1 MYVYVN
7 LDFKRVNVEYARG
20 TLNYSRDDTSSRTR
34 GIRMVMYVYVN
45 LDFKRVNVEYARG
58 TLNHYHYDTS
68 SRTRGIQTVS
78 RSCAYACGFSNDQLT
93 KTLLAHI
100 TFVRFLVR
108 VNTHVVC
115 KSPDQKLLAHSI
127 LRFSFV

>member
-1 MYVYVN
+1 MLILKFSQRSSLFFCFVRNEVFCCTGVCAYVN

-45 LDFKRVNVEYARG
+45 LDFKRVNVECARG

-68 SRTRGIQTVS
+68 SRTRGIRTVS
-78 RSCAYACGFSNDQLT
+78 RSCEYACGFSN
-93 KTLLAHI
+93 H
-100 TFVRFLVR
+100 
-108 VNTHVVC
+108 
-115 KSPDQKLLAHSI
+115 
-127 LRFSFV
+127 

>member
-1 MYVYVN
+1 MRNEVLLYWYVCACVN

-58 TLNHYHYDTS
+58 TLNYSRDDTS
-68 SRTRGIQTVS
+68 SRKHHIQTVS
-78 RSCAYACGFSNDQLT
+78 RSCEYARGLSND
-93 KTLLAHI
+93 
-100 TFVRFLVR
+100 
-108 VNTHVVC
+108 
-115 KSPDQKLLAHSI
+115 
-127 LRFSFV
+127 

>member
-68 SRTRGIQTVS
+68 SRTRGIRTVS
-78 RSCAYACGFSNDQLT
+78 RSCAYACGFSND
-93 KTLLAHI
+93 
-100 TFVRFLVR
+100 R
-108 VNTHVVC
+108 VDENVFSHT
-115 KSPDQKLLAHSI
+115 SHSYG
-127 LRFSFV
+127 FSFV